1 MVLHFA
7 CENNRLVAGPVQ
19 VVLFVNSRIHFSF
32 LFDDTQ
38 TACLLACFYPNSTL
52 SHPSGTASVNKLFC
66 LQNTE
71 LIFRK
76 ASAIM
81 FAYICKQKSASL
93 FMLVR
98 LAERSFAVR
107 GSTSKHQTKVEVSRA
122 EDRRE
127 NERRSVLANRI
138 GSRKIDSEC
147 VRTSSVSV
155 VKEQLNFKIN

>member
-1 MVLHFA
+1 
-7 CENNRLVAGPVQ
+7 
-19 VVLFVNSRIHFSF
+19 
-32 LFDDTQ
+32 
-38 TACLLACFYPNSTL
+38 
-52 SHPSGTASVNKLFC
+52 
-66 LQNTE
+66 
-71 LIFRK
+71 
-76 ASAIM
+76 M

-107 GSTSKHQTKVEVSRA
+107 DSTSKHQTKVEVSRA